1 MLVRVRKPRIEIE
14 ADPVPVDLIKFLRD
28 RYGELDIEYNNDND
42 DELVAV
48 EETAWY
54 KDMSRKL
61 HGGAV
66 LRIRRETAGMTQAEL
81 SNRVKTS
88 RTAIAAMESGAR
100 PITHTMARRLHE
112 VFPESS
118 VNDFL
123 RIPEED
129 RGTQPREN
137 KYPGRDSNA

>member
-1 MLVRVRKPRIEIE
+1 MLVRVKKPRIEIE
-14 ADPVPVDLIKFLRD
+14 ADPVPDDLIQFLRD
-28 RYGELDIEYNNDND
+28 RYGELEIEYNKDHD

-48 EETAWY
+48 EETSWY

-66 LRIRRETAGMTQAEL
+66 LRIRRENAGMTQEEL
-81 SNRVKTS
+81 SDRVKTS

-100 PITHTMARRLHE
+100 PITHTMARRLQE
-112 VFPESS
+112 VFPESG

-123 RIPEED
+123 RISEED
-129 RGTQPREN
+129 RGTAP
-137 KYPGRDSNA
+137 